1 MADIESNIKIGV
13 DADQALRQLKLLQ
26 RQLSAFYSTM
36 AKSGAAGAAVSQNMA
51 QNLTN
56 QINASGKFYAE
67 MKKIKTTT
75 DSFNEALEKNKFG
88 MKEYFRYAGASTKTF
103 GKLFKTEFDTI
114 NKVAR
119 ENVKT
124 LQTQYIKM
132 GRDASG
138 ALKAMSIRPLTL
150 DMNDYATKTAMAA
163 QRQALLNQ
171 LLRQGSTNLLNFGKN
186 TQWAGR
192 QLMVGFTV
200 PLMYFGSVAAKTFMD
215 LEEQAIRFKRVYG
228 DMFTTTKETT
238 EALQNVRMLANEFTK
253 YGVAVADT
261 MKMAADVAATGKVGA
276 DLITQVAQANKL
288 AVLGGIDQ
296 QKSLDTLISLTS
308 TFSVASEDLANQID
322 FLNAVENQTILNID
336 DLTTAIPKAAPVI
349 QQLGGDVKD
358 LAFFMTAMREGG
370 IQAGEGAN
378 ALKSGLASIINPTKK
393 ASDFLMGFGINV
405 KAIVEAD
412 RGNVKNLVVNLAT
425 ALDQLDPLNRAR
437 AIEQLFGK
445 FQFARISTLFQNVI
459 KQGSQ
464 AQTVAELTTA
474 TVEEL
479 AILSERELNK
489 ISESPMYK
497 FKKQVQDLKTSIA
510 PIGAEFL
517 KALTPIIEFFNKI
530 LKRFEDMSDGTKK
543 FVVYLTTILAGI
555 GPLALMSFGLLANGV
570 ANIIKLFVSIK
581 SVFNRAG
588 NSTTYLGE
596 QVNYLTQAQINAAAV
611 ASSLDQAHMT
621 LTQRFTAE
629 AQAVKLLR
637 NAYMEANAASLNFS
651 VGKGIA
657 KTPGMPLANGILS
670 VPGPKGAGDVVP
682 AMLSPGEAVIPAKQ
696 NKKFGGLIRGIIADK
711 IPGFSKGSTDVT
723 PVTLNGKTYKNIGT
737 AAISTQKKL
746 EEYLHRYSVGKNATE
761 ETNVKLVKMLDSL
774 NERALMAGKTEILSL
789 DKIQKALAEFEL
801 RQINPKG
808 KGSQATG
815 DVTAHGMAPRKA
827 TEKQVRILNEEG
839 ERLISQNPEYHK
851 KTKYSKA
858 NMMAQAESANLY
870 NRYGFQTKHSYNTGS
885 GDTQL
890 FKSEFLDPAKQ
901 LKTMSPFYEE
911 WAAQQGKTLNEVMK
925 DPKLFKK
932 MTLDTGS
939 FSKAI
944 GEEVGKIGTETFSD
958 EQFYK
963 AVADAE
969 AKHFAKGSN
978 GKSKNS
984 RMKKVVNTLK
994 EDYSTVGTMGGDAN
1008 RSTGQRWAVA
1018 QKDKGL
1024 RELLGLSPK
1033 GKAYK
1038 RGSEYESV
1046 AKKVTQR
1053 SIDLGLIE
1061 IGDSFD
1067 KTLDSR
1073 SPSKKLQK
1081 IGKDA
1086 ATGLLLG
1093 VKDSLKDARGSGRKL
1108 AMSVIQ
1114 GSMQIPQSQL
1124 ATMNRGV
1131 VGPTSPYN
1139 PGGNNNNN
1147 INDKTSK
1154 RGRVSGGGLAMGA
1167 NALLMGGSMMPGQ
1180 IGDMSQKLMM
1190 PVMALSMILPLL
1202 QSKFGILTVGV
1213 AALTYA
1219 IVSTRMAFDKAQDS
1233 AMKLAENLGSGA
1245 KAMEEL
1251 AKFSGKVSATEI
1263 MDRRRKNSLSPFQI
1277 QTGKTTFGQSFV
1289 ESDLGKQTL
1298 SAVTDSMK
1306 VGGRTGAQSQLLSQL
1321 TTGVAAGSLTADQ
1334 ARSIA
1339 ANIGEQLGDYSFGMQ
1354 VNAKMTELLGPNGEN
1369 LEKDPIAIRVKL
1381 MQDARQK
1388 ANSATDM
1395 MGKASRLTAGDAGK
1409 VGYQG
1414 LAGLIGGGAL
1424 AVGGGMASAVAGG
1437 AAAGSFVPGL
1447 GTAIGAG
1454 VGAVVGGTLA
1464 LRDRQK
1470 RTGAT
1475 SGAAVAMQKMALEQ
1489 QTQMMD
1495 SLELEYEKR
1504 IDIAKA
1510 ANDLDKVTR
1519 LTAERE
1525 AGRIALLEENKGLLS
1540 DIGASYTNA
1549 SGAGIIPGGNLQK
1562 AMMTGVDKA
1571 ITAKYKDTA
1580 MADVVPLAQTAIGD
1594 SGITKEQQ
1602 YKIKMEMASG
1612 NLDPMQIVSMFEMFK
1627 EDQGSVN
1634 ALLDIT
1640 ANFGGKFANQAI
1652 STMSMFTNKDGSVN
1666 KTAQANFVANIKT
1679 KSPKEA
1685 EKMLTFFGDITKT
1698 GEVLDVGVAVEY
1710 LQKNPNIANN
1720 LQETIANIKAQ
1731 KGKISL
1737 EVAATILGAKEME
1750 ALRSDQEYFDS
1761 LPAEQQKVYLQTLT
1775 TMVEVTGNN
1784 SPEFLA
1790 WQKANPGKNPNGYFT
1805 GGSTQVTKAA
1815 EEAASLEAA
1824 NSEAEGSTGPTSS
1837 PLDELVKKIR
1847 DTRKAT
1853 QELTTG
1859 WDSSASALKR
1869 MAKEGIDGFNGLSQ
1883 TLRSQGANQ
1892 NTIDFITALSPED
1905 YNKYKSLFKDMK
1917 TLQSA
1922 INFAE
1927 LGSYQDSQEKI
1938 IADTDNQTIA
1948 FNKLVAAGMDSASAY
1963 EAVQNTGFAAA
1974 VATEKLGKNMK
1985 KIVDTTSEANS
1996 AKIKN
2001 FLKVGQYSQA
2011 FDPGYNLAQR
2021 YFDVQE
2027 KLMKL
2032 RRQAEIDQQQ
2042 AVIDTADIQI
2052 KNAQNIQDA
2061 NNYQISRYEDGLK
2074 TIDDQANEITKKYD
2088 KQFESLDKI
2097 SKINETIARQEKG
2110 RLSVSEA
2117 LSQGDVYA
2125 AARAAQELRAQNA
2138 ADAIAQQRTG
2148 MEAAR
2153 DAQIGALTGNGLT
2166 RDQLEEKIKLLK
2178 DQNYRIDQDTIAP
2191 LQEQSRLAQVKL
2203 DLINQEVEAQAKN
2216 LTIAGMTK
2224 KEWEQQATK
2233 IEAAQLA
2240 TELYNNTAL
2249 KASLDAISAMNAG
2262 WDSILYKLGL
2272 YTGKEFPSLPD
2283 GTTTGSGA
2291 ELPPGKDDKKLK
2303 GKKSPA
2309 VVSVAKTYAGS
2320 GFYGSALKGAG
2331 TSYSSGVMGSKGP
2344 TLKPMSYT
2352 TIANPYTKSTT
2363 TVRKK
2368 YMGGMISK
2376 FASGGFAVGTD
2387 TVPAMLT
2394 PGEFIVSKYGVD
2406 KFGVDN
2412 LRAINKGDNPS
2423 SSSVYNYN
2431 LSVNVKS
2438 DANPNEIARTVMMQI
2453 KQIDSQRI
2461 KGNRI

>member
-200 PLMYFGSVAAKTFMD
+200 PLMYFGTVAAKTFMD

-261 MKMAADVAATGKVGA
+261 MKMAADVAATGKVGN
-276 DLITQVAQANKL
+276 DLLVQVAQANKL

-308 TFSVASEDLANQID
+308 TFGITAEKTAQQID
-322 FLNAVENQTILNID
+322 FLNAVENQTILSID

-349 QQLGGDVKD
+349 QQLGGDVQD

-378 ALKSGLASIINPTKK
+378 ALKSGLASIINPSKR
-393 ASDFLMGFGINV
+393 ASEFLASFGINIKGIVDANQGDV
-405 KAIVEAD
+405 K
-412 RGNVKNLVVNLAT
+412 KLVIDVAS
-425 ALDQLDPLNRAR
+425 ALDKLDPLNRAR

-445 FQFARISTLFQNVI
+445 FQFSRISTLFQNVI
-459 KQGSQ
+459 KEGTQ

-497 FKKQVQDLKTSIA
+497 FKKQVQDLKTVIA

-530 LKRFEDMSDGTKK
+530 LKRFQDMSEGTKQ

-651 VGKGIA
+651 IGKGIA

-696 NKKFGGLIRGIIADK
+696 SKKFGGLIKGIIADK
-711 IPGFSKGSTDVT
+711 IPGFKLGSVSVGSTAQSYDFARGQSTANKIQLLINESLGQIDDVIVASLDNLSSQT
-723 PVTLNGKTYKNIGT
+723 KISLEKFKQEVRTQAQSMGKVAGPQFEASDWASRSRSYNAGGAGERRFLATQLQQERGSNAVVELTQANAAAEAVKVKMEELGATTKQIN
-737 AAISTQKKL
+737 AAIQ
-746 EEYLHRYSVGKNATE
+746 
-761 ETNVKLVKMLDSL
+761 LDRAHVVEL
-774 NERALMAGKTEILSL
+774 NNE
-789 DKIQKALAEFEL
+789 QKALKDAWSSDLWTTQTGAENQL
-801 RQINPKG
+801 SNILKSSNKNRQVYLSYLQNSGADYSLVNSI
-808 KGSQATG
+808 
-815 DVTAHGMAPRKA
+815 
-827 TEKQVRILNEEG
+827 TEKINKGIALNHEELQIQGQILGQIDRDLNNGTISAKSVSKKFSIWGSSVAAAAKARATVAPQDINILKQTERTQQEITRGLQRI
-839 ERLISQNPEYHK
+839 
-851 KTKYSKA
+851 A
-858 NMMAQAESANLY
+858 NQMPLAAAQALQN
-870 NRYGFQTKHSYNTGS
+870 GS
-885 GDTQL
+885 P
-890 FKSEFLDPAKQ
+890 SEKMRQA
-901 LKTMSPFYEE
+901 
-911 WAAQQGKTLNEVMK
+911 GK
-925 DPKLFKK
+925 D
-932 MTLDTGS
+932 
-939 FSKAI
+939 
-944 GEEVGKIGTETFSD
+944 
-958 EQFYK
+958 
-963 AVADAE
+963 
-969 AKHFAKGSN
+969 
-978 GKSKNS
+978 
-984 RMKKVVNTLK
+984 
-994 EDYSTVGTMGGDAN
+994 GGD
-1008 RSTGQRWAVA
+1008 
-1018 QKDKGL
+1018 
-1024 RELLGLSPK
+1024 
-1033 GKAYK
+1033 
-1038 RGSEYESV
+1038 
-1046 AKKVTQR
+1046 
-1053 SIDLGLIE
+1053 GLI
-1061 IGDSFD
+1061 IGA
-1067 KTLDSR
+1067 R
-1073 SPSKKLQK
+1073 Q
-1081 IGKDA
+1081 
-1086 ATGLLLG
+1086 
-1093 VKDSLKDARGSGRKL
+1093 SLKDANVAGRQL

-1124 ATMNRGV
+1124 AAMNRGV

-1139 PGGNNNNN
+1139 PGDNDNNKPTT
-1147 INDKTSK
+1147 KTK
-1154 RGRVSGGGLAMGA
+1154 GRVGVGGLALGA
-1167 NALLMGGSMMPGQ
+1167 NALLMGASMMPGQ
-1180 IGDMSQKLMM
+1180 VGDMSQKLMM

-1202 QSKFGILTVGV
+1202 QSKFGILTVGI

-1263 MDRRRKNSLSPFQI
+1263 MDKRRKNSLSPFQV

-1289 ESDLGKQTL
+1289 DSDLGKQTI

-1306 VGGRTGAQSQLLSQL
+1306 VGGRAGAQSQLLSQL
-1321 TTGVAAGSLTADQ
+1321 TTGVVTGSLTADQ

-1339 ANIGEQLGDYSFGMQ
+1339 ANIGEQLGDYSFGIQ
-1354 VNAKMTELLGPNGEN
+1354 VNAKMLELLGPNGEN

-1388 ANSATDM
+1388 ANSATGM
-1395 MGKASRLTAGDAGK
+1395 IGNAARYTGKDTAKFGGF
-1409 VGYQG
+1409 G
-1414 LAGLIGGGAL
+1414 LGGLIGGGAL

-1437 AAAGSFVPGL
+1437 AAAGSFVPGI

-1454 VGAVVGGTLA
+1454 AGALIGGTLA

-1470 RTGAT
+1470 RIGAA
-1475 SGAAVAMQKMALEQ
+1475 SGGAVAMQKMALEQ
-1489 QTQMMD
+1489 QTAMMD

-1510 ANDLDKVTR
+1510 ANDLEKVAR

-1525 AGRIALLEENKGLLS
+1525 AGRIALLEENKGLLT
-1540 DIGASYTNA
+1540 DIGASY
-1549 SGAGIIPGGNLQK
+1549 SGASSMLGGNVQK

-1571 ITAKYKDTA
+1571 ITNQYKDTA
-1580 MADVVPLAQTAIGD
+1580 MADIVPLAQTAIGG
-1594 SGITKEQQ
+1594 SGATKEQQ

-1612 NLDPMQIVSMFEMFK
+1612 NIDPMQIVSMFEMFK
-1627 EDQGSVN
+1627 EDQGSVD

-1652 STMSMFTNKDGSVN
+1652 STVSMFTNKDGSVN
-1666 KTAQANFVANIKT
+1666 KTAQAKFIADIKT
-1679 KSPKEA
+1679 KTPKEA

-1750 ALRSDQEYFDS
+1750 ALRSDQEYFNS

-1775 TMVEVTGNN
+1775 TMAEVTGNN
-1784 SPEFLA
+1784 SKEFLA
-1790 WQKANPGKNPNGYFT
+1790 WQAANPGQSPNKYFT
-1805 GGSTQVTKAA
+1805 GAAQQLTKA
-1815 EEAASLEAA
+1815 EALATPATGEDG
-1824 NSEAEGSTGPTSS
+1824 SETGTGPTSS

-1853 QELTTG
+1853 EELTTG

-1869 MAKEGIDGFNGLSQ
+1869 MAKEGIDGFKGLSQ

-1948 FNKLVAAGMDSASAY
+1948 FNKLVAAGMDSATAY

-1985 KIVDTTSEANS
+1985 KIVDTTTAANRK
-1996 AKIKN
+1996 KIEG
-2001 FLKVGQYSQA
+2001 FLKMGQYSQA

-2052 KNAQNIQDA
+2052 KSAQNIQDV

-2110 RLSVSEA
+2110 RLSLAEA
-2117 LSQGDVYA
+2117 LSQGDIYA

-2148 MEAAR
+2148 MESAR

-2166 RDQLEEKIKLLK
+2166 RDQLEEKIKALK
-2178 DQNYRIDQDTIAP
+2178 EQNYRIDKDTIEP

-2216 LTIAGMTK
+2216 LTLAGMTK
-2224 KEWEQQATK
+2224 KEWETQATK
-2233 IEAAQLA
+2233 IEAAQVA
-2240 TELYNNTAL
+2240 TELYNGVL
-2249 KASLDAISAMNAG
+2249 QGSLDAINKMNAG
-2262 WDSILYKLGL
+2262 WQGILDKLGQYVGTNL
-2272 YTGKEFPSLPD
+2272 PSLPD
-2283 GTTTGSGA
+2283 GTTTTTNTTDPRTS
-2291 ELPPGKDDKKLK
+2291 EKPPK
-2303 GKKSPA
+2303 GIKSPG
-2309 VVSVAKTYAGS
+2309 VVNKPSTKTTVLNSKFPTVTSANIMGSGS
-2320 GFYGSALKGAG
+2320 GFGIGS
-2331 TSYSSGVMGSKGP
+2331 SSSNK
-2344 TLKPMSYT
+2344 
-2352 TIANPYTKSTT
+2352 I
-2363 TVRKK
+2363 
-2368 YMGGMISK
+2368 MGGGKTLAPQTWQQAVAKAVPKKWNMGGRVQR
-2376 FASGGFAVGTD
+2376 FASGGFAIGTD

>member
-412 RGNVKNLVVNLAT
+412 RGNVKKLVVDLAT

-629 AQAVKLLR
+629 AQAVKLLK

-657 KTPGMPLANGILS
+657 KTPGMPLANGIVS

-696 NKKFGGLIRGIIADK
+696 NKKFGGLIRGIIADN
-711 IPGFSKGSTDVT
+711 IPGFVTGTENVEKVNFQGKEYELVTSSKSAKQAVD
-723 PVTLNGKTYKNIGT
+723 K
-737 AAISTQKKL
+737 
-746 EEYLHRYSVGKNATE
+746 YLTRYSKTE
-761 ETNVKLVKMLDSL
+761 EGTQTLVKMLDDL
-774 NERALMAGKTEILSL
+774 EEKALENEKMKKVTTKG
-789 DKIQKALAEFEL
+789 IQKALNEVGL
-801 RQINPKG
+801 RKMYG
-808 KGSQATG
+808 KGESPQAQG
-815 DVTAHGMAPRKA
+815 RVFAHGVGEKEISPENMMRLKTFGGLIPDTDAPSSTFKGIRQA
-827 TEKQVRILNEEG
+827 QRGTELTNFG
-839 ERLISQNPEYHK
+839 FDLPHAANSGSMTP
-851 KTKYSKA
+851 A
-858 NMMAQAESANLY
+858 NMA
-870 NRYGFQTKHSYNTGS
+870 R
-885 GDTQL
+885 
-890 FKSEFLDPAKQ
+890 EFLDTKLQKQ
-901 LKTMSPFYEE
+901 TMSPFYEE
-911 WAAQQGKTLNEVMK
+911 WAKDAGKTMNEVLS
-925 DPKLFKK
+925 DPKLLKEMDLD
-932 MTLDTGS
+932 MTKFSNNIGTEVAKLTTKNVNDKQFYAAVAKAEESNSPRMKRISERMKNTTTLQLFGGEANRGDQGQRRVIPANQS
-939 FSKAI
+939 KIREIFGTPPGMTSYKGNKDKRGKNATLFSKALDDI
-944 GEEVGKIGTETFSD
+944 ALG
-958 EQFYK
+958 
-963 AVADAE
+963 ADQ
-969 AKHFAKGSN
+969 
-978 GKSKNS
+978 
-984 RMKKVVNTLK
+984 TLENK
-994 EDYSTVGTMGGDAN
+994 
-1008 RSTGQRWAVA
+1008 
-1018 QKDKGL
+1018 
-1024 RELLGLSPK
+1024 
-1033 GKAYK
+1033 
-1038 RGSEYESV
+1038 
-1046 AKKVTQR
+1046 
-1053 SIDLGLIE
+1053 
-1061 IGDSFD
+1061 
-1067 KTLDSR
+1067 
-1073 SPSKKLQK
+1073 SPSKKLMK
-1081 IGKDA
+1081 VGKDGGDGFVRGA
-1086 ATGLLLG
+1086 RQ
-1093 VKDSLKDARGSGRKL
+1093 SLKEANVAGRQI

-1114 GSMQIPQSQL
+1114 GSMQIPQSKL
-1124 ATMNRGV
+1124 ATMNRGI

-1139 PGGNNNNN
+1139 PGGNDDNNN
-1147 INDKTSK
+1147 KTSK
-1154 RGRVSGGGLAMGA
+1154 RGRVGVGGLAMGA

-1263 MDRRRKNSLSPFQI
+1263 MDRRRKDSLSPFQI

-1409 VGYQG
+1409 AGGYG

-1805 GGSTQVTKAA
+1805 GGSQQVTKAA

-1853 QELTTG
+1853 EELTTG
-1859 WDSSASALKR
+1859 WDASASALKR
-1869 MAKEGIDGFNGLSQ
+1869 MAKEGINGFNGLSQ

-1985 KIVDTTSEANS
+1985 KIVDTTSEANRK
-1996 AKIKN
+1996 KIEG

-2061 NNYQISRYEDGLK
+2061 NNYQIARYEDGLK

-2110 RLSVSEA
+2110 RLSLAEA
-2117 LSQGDVYA
+2117 LSQGDIYA
-2125 AARAAQELRAQNA
+2125 AARAAQDLRAQNA

-2166 RDQLEEKIKLLK
+2166 RDQLEEKIKVLK
-2178 DQNYRIDQDTIAP
+2178 EKNYRIDQDIIAP

-2203 DLINQEVEAQAKN
+2203 DLINQEIEAQAKN
-2216 LTIAGMTK
+2216 LTLAGMTK
-2224 KEWEQQATK
+2224 KEWEEQAIK
-2233 IEAAQLA
+2233 IEAAQVA
-2240 TELYNNTAL
+2240 TDLYSNAL
-2249 KASLDAISAMNAG
+2249 KNSLTAINAMNAG
-2262 WDSILYKLGL
+2262 WDKIIASLREYMG
-2272 YTGKEFPSLPD
+2272 TNFPSLPD
-2283 GTTTGSGA
+2283 GTTTDPGTDPGT
-2291 ELPPGKDDKKLK
+2291 ELPPGKDTKLK

-2309 VVSVAKTYAGS
+2309 VVSVAKKYAGS
-2320 GFYGSALKGAG
+2320 GFYGSALSGAG
-2331 TSYSSGVMGSKGP
+2331 TNYSSGVMGSKGP
-2344 TLKPMSYT
+2344 TLKPMSYK

>member
-412 RGNVKNLVVNLAT
+412 RGNVKKLVVDMAT

-570 ANIIKLFVSIK
+570 ANIIKMFVSVK

-588 NSTTYLGE
+588 TSTTYLGE

-629 AQAVKLLR
+629 AESVMLLR

-651 VGKGIA
+651 IGKGIA

-711 IPGFSKGSTDVT
+711 IPGFQTGIASVT
-723 PVTLNGKTYKNIGT
+723 RNAYSGVFAHAAMPFGKETVQYQ
-737 AAISTQKKL
+737 AAISQLGQYSSLMGTEIEKFITVVSNLVAELPQSINKGLDMGGIGLSKFGSAYNAQNGKFKASAMLGGADIEDVGIQKSL
-746 EEYLHRYSVGKNATE
+746 NDFEIAVGKRV
-761 ETNVKLVKMLDSL
+761 ETLTQGTKDLKV
-774 NERALMAGKTEILSL
+774 T
-789 DKIQKALAEFEL
+789 DKIFADATRNVIDDFMLMEGSSQKVAKALDNASK
-801 RQINPKG
+801 QVG
-808 KGSQATG
+808 
-815 DVTAHGMAPRKA
+815 
-827 TEKQVRILNEEG
+827 QVRIALPQEYVRQGLKSGTLSRDPRTTNITANG
-839 ERLISQNPEYHK
+839 VSVARASMSNPNMFYPGNPTIPRVKNGFEFSPQGSYK
-851 KTKYSKA
+851 K
-858 NMMAQAESANLY
+858 
-870 NRYGFQTKHSYNTGS
+870 
-885 GDTQL
+885 
-890 FKSEFLDPAKQ
+890 
-901 LKTMSPFYEE
+901 
-911 WAAQQGKTLNEVMK
+911 
-925 DPKLFKK
+925 FKK
-932 MTLDTGS
+932 KFATS
-939 FSKAI
+939 I
-944 GEEVGKIGTETFSD
+944 EELPLAAAEVLET
-958 EQFYK
+958 
-963 AVADAE
+963 
-969 AKHFAKGSN
+969 
-978 GKSKNS
+978 
-984 RMKKVVNTLK
+984 
-994 EDYSTVGTMGGDAN
+994 
-1008 RSTGQRWAVA
+1008 
-1018 QKDKGL
+1018 
-1024 RELLGLSPK
+1024 
-1033 GKAYK
+1033 
-1038 RGSEYESV
+1038 
-1046 AKKVTQR
+1046 
-1053 SIDLGLIE
+1053 
-1061 IGDSFD
+1061 
-1067 KTLDSR
+1067 R
-1073 SPSKKLQK
+1073 SPSKKMKRIGQDAGKGFILGAEEYVDDAKTVGRSVSMSALQ
-1081 IGKDA
+1081 GM
-1086 ATGLLLG
+1086 
-1093 VKDSLKDARGSGRKL
+1093 AR
-1108 AMSVIQ
+1108 V
-1114 GSMQIPQSQL
+1114 PQSQL
-1124 ATMNRGV
+1124 AAMNRGV

-1147 INDKTSK
+1147 KKTSS
-1154 RGRVSGGGLAMGA
+1154 RGRVGVGGLAMGA

-1263 MDRRRKNSLSPFQI
+1263 MDRRRKDSLSPFQV

-1289 ESDLGKQTL
+1289 ESDLGKQTI

-1306 VGGRTGAQSQLLSQL
+1306 VGGRAGAQSQLLTQL

-1339 ANIGEQLGDYSFGMQ
+1339 ANIGEQLGDYSFGIQ
-1354 VNAKMTELLGPNGEN
+1354 VNAKMLELLGPNGEN

-1381 MQDARQK
+1381 MQDARQR
-1388 ANSATDM
+1388 ANSATQM
-1395 MGKASRLTAGDAGK
+1395 MGKASRLTTGDATK

-1414 LAGLIGGGAL
+1414 LGGLIAGGAL

-1437 AAAGSFVPGL
+1437 AAAGSFVPGI

-1454 VGAVVGGTLA
+1454 AGALIGGTLA

-1580 MADVVPLAQTAIGD
+1580 MGDIVPLAQTAIGD
-1594 SGITKEQQ
+1594 SGVTKEQQ

-1612 NLDPMQIVSMFEMFK
+1612 NIDPMQIVSMFEMFK

-1634 ALLDIT
+1634 AMLDIT

-1666 KTAQANFVANIKT
+1666 KTAQAKFVADIKT
-1679 KSPKEA
+1679 KTPKEA

-1710 LQKNPNIANN
+1710 LQKNPNVANN

-1750 ALRSDQEYFDS
+1750 ALRSDQEYFNS

-1775 TMVEVTGNN
+1775 TMAEVTGNN
-1784 SPEFLA
+1784 SKEFLA
-1790 WQKANPGKNPNGYFT
+1790 WQAAHPGQNPNGYFT
-1805 GGSTQVTKAA
+1805 GAAQQLTKAEA
-1815 EEAASLEAA
+1815 LKEEVP
-1824 NSEAEGSTGPTSS
+1824 NGDGSEGNTGPTSS

-1853 QELTTG
+1853 EELTTG
-1859 WDSSASALKR
+1859 WDASASALKR
-1869 MAKEGIDGFNGLSQ
+1869 MVKQGIDGFKGLSQ

-1927 LGSYQDSQEKI
+1927 LGAYQDSQEKI

-1948 FNKLVAAGMDSASAY
+1948 FNKLVAAGMDSATAY

-1985 KIVDTTSEANS
+1985 KIVDTTTAANLK
-1996 AKIKN
+1996 KIKG
-2001 FLKVGQYSQA
+2001 FLNTGQYSQA

-2061 NNYQISRYEDGLK
+2061 NNYQISKYEDGLN
-2074 TIDDQANEITKKYD
+2074 TINDQADEITKKYD

-2097 SKINETIARQEKG
+2097 SRINETIARQEKG
-2110 RLSVSEA
+2110 RLSLAEA

-2125 AARAAQELRAQNA
+2125 SARAAQELRAQNA

-2153 DAQIGALTGNGLT
+2153 DAQIGSLTGNGLT
-2166 RDQLEEKIKLLK
+2166 RDQLEEKIKVLK
-2178 DQNYRIDQDTIAP
+2178 QQNYRIEQDTISP

-2203 DLINQEVEAQAKN
+2203 DLINQEVDAQAKN
-2216 LTIAGMTK
+2216 LTLAGMTK
-2224 KEWEQQATK
+2224 TEWETQATK
-2233 IEAAQLA
+2233 IAAAQLA
-2240 TELYNNTAL
+2240 TDLYSTAL
-2249 KASLDAISAMNAG
+2249 KGSLDAINAMNAG
-2262 WDSILYKLGL
+2262 WQGILNKLGE
-2272 YTGKEFPSLPD
+2272 YVGTNIPSLPD
-2283 GTTTGSGA
+2283 GTTATTTTD
-2291 ELPPGKDDKKLK
+2291 PGTDPKLK
-2303 GKKSPA
+2303 GTKSPA
-2309 VVSVAKTYAGS
+2309 VVSKPTNVINSKFPTVTSSNIMGSGKSISYGTSGNNIMGGGKTLAPQTWQQAVAK
-2320 GFYGSALKGAG
+2320 
-2331 TSYSSGVMGSKGP
+2331 
-2344 TLKPMSYT
+2344 
-2352 TIANPYTKSTT
+2352 ANNINVLPSTK
-2363 TVRKK
+2363 KK

-2412 LRAINKGDNPS
+2412 LKAINKGDNPS

>member
-51 QNLTN
+51 QNLSN

-308 TFSVASEDLANQID
+308 TFSVASKDLANQID

-358 LAFFMTAMREGG
+358 LAFFMTAMKEGG

-596 QVNYLTQAQINAAAV
+596 QTNYLTQAQINAAAV

-651 VGKGIA
+651 IGKGIA

-711 IPGFSKGSTDVT
+711 IPGFA
-723 PVTLNGKTYKNIGT
+723 NGNENIGSGTSGRIGKSNSTVMRPYSANVSNTSGLVSFGDIDPRNMADLTSIYAKQIIQQSGVSAKSIMLEIKAWENANRT
-737 AAISTQKKL
+737 AINTATQA
-746 EEYLHRYSVGKNATE
+746 VNAGVPATE
-761 ETNVKLVKMLDSL
+761 AFSDLVNKFNIDMR
-774 NERALMAGKTEILSL
+774 NA
-789 DKIQKALAEFEL
+789 
-801 RQINPKG
+801 N
-808 KGSQATG
+808 GSVHSFST
-815 DVTAHGMAPRKA
+815 TA
-827 TEKQVRILNEEG
+827 Q
-839 ERLISQNPEYHK
+839 
-851 KTKYSKA
+851 
-858 NMMAQAESANLY
+858 
-870 NRYGFQTKHSYNTGS
+870 
-885 GDTQL
+885 
-890 FKSEFLDPAKQ
+890 
-901 LKTMSPFYEE
+901 TMSPLLQQDLIEAQTE
-911 WAAQQGKTLNEVMK
+911 ARRLSLNLKRAADVQTLATNL
-925 DPKLFKK
+925 PNNL
-932 MTLDTGS
+932 
-939 FSKAI
+939 
-944 GEEVGKIGTETFSD
+944 
-958 EQFYK
+958 
-963 AVADAE
+963 
-969 AKHFAKGSN
+969 
-978 GKSKNS
+978 
-984 RMKKVVNTLK
+984 
-994 EDYSTVGTMGGDAN
+994 
-1008 RSTGQRWAVA
+1008 VA
-1018 QKDKGL
+1018 QSMNTPGAFS
-1024 RELLGLSPK
+1024 GLSRVRGAASSIYGGAEGISTHGIPRFMITP
-1033 GKAYK
+1033 GSEPSSRAYK
-1038 RGSEYESV
+1038 QATSQEHFSINAVQQENLLRRQSERATNRLVGAIVSGAEESLQV
-1046 AKKVTQR
+1046 Q
-1053 SIDLGLIE
+1053 
-1061 IGDSFD
+1061 
-1067 KTLDSR
+1067 
-1073 SPSKKLQK
+1073 SPSKKLRD
-1081 IGKDA
+1081 IGRQGGQGFILGAQEYVDDA
-1086 ATGLLLG
+1086 KS
-1093 VKDSLKDARGSGRKL
+1093 VGRSVS
-1108 AMSVIQ
+1108 MSALQ
-1114 GSMQIPQSQL
+1114 GMMQVPQSQL
-1124 ATMNRGV
+1124 AAMNRGV

-1139 PGGNNNNN
+1139 PGGNDNNKPTT
-1147 INDKTSK
+1147 KTK
-1154 RGRVSGGGLAMGA
+1154 RRVGVGGLAMGA

-1180 IGDMSQKLMM
+1180 VGDMSQKLMM

-1202 QSKFGILTVGV
+1202 QSKFGILTVGIT
-1213 AALTYA
+1213 ALTYA

-1263 MDRRRKNSLSPFQI
+1263 MDRRRKDSLSPFQI

-1306 VGGRTGAQSQLLSQL
+1306 VGGRAGAQSQLLGQL

-1395 MGKASRLTAGDAGK
+1395 MGRSSRLTTGDAGK

-1424 AVGGGMASAVAGG
+1424 AIGGGMAATAATG

-1510 ANDLDKVTR
+1510 ANDLDKVTK

-1580 MADVVPLAQTAIGD
+1580 MSDIVPLAQTAIGD

-1612 NLDPMQIVSMFEMFK
+1612 NIDPMQIVSMFEMFK

-1634 ALLDIT
+1634 AMLDIT

-1652 STMSMFTNKDGSVN
+1652 STMSMFTNKNGDVN
-1666 KTAQANFVANIKT
+1666 KNAQANFVANIKT
-1679 KSPKEA
+1679 KTPKEA
-1685 EKMLTFFGDITKT
+1685 EKMLSFFGDITKT

-1750 ALRSDQEYFDS
+1750 ALRSDQEYFNS
-1761 LPAEQQKVYLQTLT
+1761 LPEEQQKIYLQTLT

-1790 WQKANPGKNPNGYFT
+1790 WQKANPGKSPNGYFT
-1805 GGSTQVTKAA
+1805 GGAQQVTKTAT
-1815 EEAASLEAA
+1815 EAASLDAA
-1824 NSEAEGSTGPTSS
+1824 NSPAEGGTGPTSS

-1853 QELTTG
+1853 EELTTG
-1859 WDSSASALKR
+1859 WDASAGALKR
-1869 MAKEGIDGFNGLSQ
+1869 MVKQGIDGFNGLSQ

-1905 YNKYKSLFKDMK
+1905 YNRYKSLFKDMK
-1917 TLQSA
+1917 SLQSA

-1927 LGSYQDSQEKI
+1927 LGAYQDSQEKI

-1948 FNKLVAAGMDSASAY
+1948 FNKLVAAGMDSATAY

-1985 KIVDTTSEANS
+1985 KIVDTTTAANMK
-1996 AKIKN
+1996 KIKG
-2001 FLKVGQYSQA
+2001 FLDTGQYSQA

-2027 KLMKL
+2027 RLMKL

-2061 NNYQISRYEDGLK
+2061 NNYQISRYEDGLN
-2074 TIDDQANEITKKYD
+2074 TINDQADEITKKYD

-2110 RLSVSEA
+2110 RLSLAEA

-2178 DQNYRIDQDTIAP
+2178 QQNYRIEQDTIAP

-2203 DLINQEVEAQAKN
+2203 DLINQEIDAQAKN
-2216 LTIAGMTK
+2216 LTLAGMTK
-2224 KEWEQQATK
+2224 TEWETQATK
-2233 IEAAQLA
+2233 IAAAQLA
-2240 TELYNNTAL
+2240 TDLYNGAL
-2249 KASLDAISAMNAG
+2249 QGSLDAINKMNDG
-2262 WDSILYKLGL
+2262 WQKILDKL
-2272 YTGKEFPSLPD
+2272 KEYVGTNFPSLPD
-2283 GTTTGSGA
+2283 GTTTDSGTDSGKG
-2291 ELPPGKDDKKLK
+2291 PGKDPKPK
-2303 GKKSPA
+2303 GKTSSA
-2309 VVSVAKTYAGS
+2309 TVSVAKTYAGS
-2320 GFYGSALKGAG
+2320 GIYGSALKGAG
-2331 TSYSSGVMGSKGP
+2331 TNYSSGVMGSKGP

-2352 TIANPYTKSTT
+2352 TIANPLTKTTT

-2412 LRAINKGDNPS
+2412 LKAINKGDNPS

>member
-1 MADIESNIKIGV
+1 MADVESNIKIGV

-103 GKLFKTEFDTI
+103 GKLFKTEFETI

-200 PLMYFGSVAAKTFMD
+200 PLMYFGSVAAKTFME

-228 DMFTTTKETT
+228 DMFTNTKETT
-238 EALQNVRMLANEFTK
+238 EALQNVKMLANEFTK

-261 MKMAADVAATGKVGA
+261 MKMAADVAATGKVGN
-276 DLITQVAQANKL
+276 DLLVQVAQANKL

-308 TFSVASEDLANQID
+308 TFGITAEKTAQQID
-322 FLNAVENQTILNID
+322 FLNAVENQTILSID

-349 QQLGGDVKD
+349 KQLGGDVQD

-378 ALKSGLASIINPTKK
+378 ALKSGLASIINPSKR
-393 ASDFLMGFGINV
+393 ASEFLASFGINI
-405 KAIVEAD
+405 KGIVDANQGD
-412 RGNVKNLVVNLAT
+412 VKNLVIDVAS
-425 ALDQLDPLNRAR
+425 ALDTLDPLNRAR

-445 FQFARISTLFQNVI
+445 FQFSRISTLFQNVI
-459 KQGSQ
+459 KEGTQ

-497 FKKQVQDLKTSIA
+497 FKKQVQDLKTVIA

-530 LKRFEDMSDGTKK
+530 LKRFQDMSDGTKQ

-651 VGKGIA
+651 VGKGIS
-657 KTPGMPLANGILS
+657 KTPGMPLANGIVS

-711 IPGFSKGSTDVT
+711 IPGFSIGSTGISSAIDFAGKSYPVSGNLDSVQSVINSTQQLENVVSNIGDVIGAALDQVASSGELT
-723 PVTLNGKTYKNIGT
+723 AERLQASLKPVTEAAKATNEYEGRYGGNSGAIRTHMGTGVWFEGEELTKFVDGIEGKTADMMRESGGALLYPNNVGVLPALANKAGGQMTGTEMAQWIREQPGATTSNIAKQKGLNINDPGLLEFETYFADALENAGQRIIKESDLENIMTRGLAREIDNAGMRAIRESSQEVGTFSNTTGPRGSRANRVPIPAGARGRKIRTADGTEYTGAQSYKTFTSKEYNEP
-737 AAISTQKKL
+737 ANRFTQKIL
-746 EEYLHRYSVGKNATE
+746 TE
-761 ETNVKLVKMLDSL
+761 RIRRIFAI
-774 NERALMAGKTEILSL
+774 ERQTIIDEANREGRMRS
-789 DKIQKALAEFEL
+789 
-801 RQINPKG
+801 P
-808 KGSQATG
+808 SQATG
-815 DVTAHGMAPRKA
+815 DVGRNITRGF
-827 TEKQVRILNEEG
+827 ILGAKEPIKE
-839 ERLISQNPEYHK
+839 
-851 KTKYSKA
+851 
-858 NMMAQAESANLY
+858 AQLA
-870 NRYGFQTKHSYNTGS
+870 G
-885 GDTQL
+885 
-890 FKSEFLDPAKQ
+890 KQ
-901 LKTMSPFYEE
+901 LSMS
-911 WAAQQGKTLNEVMK
+911 A
-925 DPKLFKK
+925 
-932 MTLDTGS
+932 
-939 FSKAI
+939 
-944 GEEVGKIGTETFSD
+944 
-958 EQFYK
+958 
-963 AVADAE
+963 
-969 AKHFAKGSN
+969 
-978 GKSKNS
+978 
-984 RMKKVVNTLK
+984 
-994 EDYSTVGTMGGDAN
+994 
-1008 RSTGQRWAVA
+1008 
-1018 QKDKGL
+1018 
-1024 RELLGLSPK
+1024 
-1033 GKAYK
+1033 
-1038 RGSEYESV
+1038 
-1046 AKKVTQR
+1046 
-1053 SIDLGLIE
+1053 
-1061 IGDSFD
+1061 
-1067 KTLDSR
+1067 
-1073 SPSKKLQK
+1073 
-1081 IGKDA
+1081 
-1086 ATGLLLG
+1086 
-1093 VKDSLKDARGSGRKL
+1093 
-1108 AMSVIQ
+1108 IQ
-1114 GSMQIPQSQL
+1114 GMMRVPQSQL
-1124 ATMNRGV
+1124 ALMNRGV

-1139 PGGNNNNN
+1139 PGGNDDN
-1147 INDKTSK
+1147 NDKTSK

-1180 IGDMSQKLMM
+1180 VGDMSQKLMM
-1190 PVMALSMILPLL
+1190 PIMALSMILPLL

-1233 AMKLAENLGSGA
+1233 ALKLAENLGSGA

-1251 AKFSGKVSATEI
+1251 SKFSGKVSATEI
-1263 MDRRRKNSLSPFQI
+1263 MDRRRKSELSPFPI

-1289 ESDLGKQTL
+1289 ESDLGKQTI
-1298 SAVTDSMK
+1298 SAVTESMK
-1306 VGGRTGAQSQLLSQL
+1306 ISGRTGAQSQLLGQL
-1321 TTGVAAGSLTADQ
+1321 TTGVASGALTADQ

-1339 ANIGEQLGDYSFGMQ
+1339 ANIGEQLGDYSFGIQ

-1388 ANSATDM
+1388 ANAAVGMANTS
-1395 MGKASRLTAGDAGK
+1395 SVLTSKDSSSFIRNAGGGLIAG
-1409 VGYQG
+1409 G
-1414 LAGLIGGGAL
+1414 LAGGIGGAI
-1424 AVGGGMASAVAGG
+1424 
-1437 AAAGSFVPGL
+1437 AAGAGL
-1447 GTAIGAG
+1447 GTSLGPIGT
-1454 VGAVVGGTLA
+1454 VVGGLA
-1464 LRDRQK
+1464 GATVGGAIALKNRQQ

-1510 ANDLDKVTR
+1510 ANDLDEVTR

-1525 AGRIALLEENKGLLS
+1525 AGRVALLEENKGLLS

-1549 SGAGIIPGGNLQK
+1549 STGGVIPGGNVQK

-1580 MADVVPLAQTAIGD
+1580 MADIVPLAQTAIGD

-1612 NLDPMQIVSMFEMFK
+1612 NIDPMQIVSMFEMFK

-1634 ALLDIT
+1634 AMLDIT

-1652 STMSMFTNKDGSVN
+1652 STMSMFTDKNGNVN
-1666 KTAQANFVANIKT
+1666 KTAQAKFVADIKT
-1679 KSPKEA
+1679 KTPKEA
-1685 EKMLTFFGDITKT
+1685 EKMLTLFQDVAQSGSEII
-1698 GEVLDVGVAVEY
+1698 DVGVAVEY
-1710 LQKNPNIANN
+1710 LQKNGPVAER
-1720 LQETIANIKAQ
+1720 LQKTIADIKAQ

-1737 EVAATILGAKEME
+1737 DVAATVVGAKEME
-1750 ALRSDQEYFDS
+1750 VLRQNSEYFNS
-1761 LPAEQQKVYLQTLT
+1761 LPPEQQKVYLQTLT
-1775 TMVEVTGNN
+1775 TVVETTGNN
-1784 SPEFLA
+1784 SQEFLNYQA
-1790 WQKANPGKNPNGYFT
+1790 ANPGATLSDYYGAGAYQKT
-1805 GGSTQVTKAA
+1805 QASTEAAATEAADSAA
-1815 EEAASLEAA
+1815 E
-1824 NSEAEGSTGPTSS
+1824 GGTGPTSS

-1859 WDSSASALKR
+1859 WDSSASALKK

-1948 FNKLVAAGMDSASAY
+1948 FNKLVAAGMDSATAY

-1985 KIVDTTSEANS
+1985 KIVDTTSAANKK
-1996 AKIKN
+1996 KIEG
-2001 FLKVGQYSQA
+2001 FLKMGQYSQA

-2061 NNYQISRYEDGLK
+2061 NNYQIARYEDGLK

-2097 SKINETIARQEKG
+2097 SKINETIARQERG
-2110 RLSVSEA
+2110 RLSLAEA
-2117 LSQGDVYA
+2117 LSQGDIYA

-2148 MEAAR
+2148 MESAR

-2166 RDQLEEKIKLLK
+2166 RDQLEEKIKALK
-2178 DQNYRIDQDTIAP
+2178 EQNYRIDQDTIAP

-2216 LTIAGMTK
+2216 LTLAGMTK
-2224 KEWEQQATK
+2224 KEWETQATK
-2233 IEAAQLA
+2233 IEAAQVA
-2240 TELYNNTAL
+2240 TELYNGVL
-2249 KASLDAISAMNAG
+2249 QGSLDAIKKMNEG
-2262 WDSILYKLGL
+2262 WQDILDKLGQYVGQTL
-2272 YTGKEFPSLPD
+2272 PPLPD
-2283 GTTTGSGA
+2283 GTTPPPGG
-2291 ELPPGKDDKKLK
+2291 ELPPGKDTKLK

-2320 GFYGSALKGAG
+2320 GFYGSSLKGAG
-2331 TSYSSGVMGSKGP
+2331 TNYSSGVMGSKGP

>member
-1 MADIESNIKIGV
+1 
-13 DADQALRQLKLLQ
+13 
-26 RQLSAFYSTM
+26 
-36 AKSGAAGAAVSQNMA
+36 MA

-412 RGNVKNLVVNLAT
+412 RGNVKKLVVDMAT

-570 ANIIKLFVSIK
+570 ANIIKMFVSVK

-629 AQAVKLLR
+629 AESVMLLR

-651 VGKGIA
+651 IGKGIA

-711 IPGFSKGSTDVT
+711 IPGFETGIDNLQKINFQGKEYQLGTGSKTAKQAVDKYLGRYS
-723 PVTLNGKTYKNIGT
+723 KTEEG
-737 AAISTQKKL
+737 TQK
-746 EEYLHRYSVGKNATE
+746 
-761 ETNVKLVKMLDSL
+761 LVSMLDSL
-774 NERALMAGKTEILSL
+774 EQKALENNKMQNVTTKS
-789 DKIQKALAEFEL
+789 IQKALDEVGL
-801 RQINPKG
+801 RKMYG
-808 KGSQATG
+808 KGESPQAQG
-815 DVTAHGMAPRKA
+815 RVFAHGIGQKDISPENMMRLKTFGGLIPDTDSPASTYKGIRQA
-827 TEKQVRILNEEG
+827 QRGTELSNFG
-839 ERLISQNPEYHK
+839 FDLPSAANSGSMSP
-851 KTKYSKA
+851 A
-858 NMMAQAESANLY
+858 NMA
-870 NRYGFQTKHSYNTGS
+870 K
-885 GDTQL
+885 
-890 FKSEFLDPAKQ
+890 EFLDTKLQKQ
-901 LKTMSPFYEE
+901 TMSPFYEE
-911 WAAQQGKTLNEVMK
+911 WAKDAGKTMNEVLS
-925 DPKLFKK
+925 DPKLLKEMNLD
-932 MTLDTGS
+932 MTK
-939 FSKAI
+939 FSNN
-944 GEEVGKIGTETFSD
+944 IGTEITKLTTKNVND
-958 EQFYK
+958 EQFYA
-963 AVADAE
+963 AVAKSEELNSPRMKRISERMKNTTTLQLFGGE
-969 AKHFAKGSN
+969 ANRGDQGQRRVIPANQPKIREIFNVPPGMTSYKGS
-978 GKSKNS
+978 
-984 RMKKVVNTLK
+984 
-994 EDYSTVGTMGGDAN
+994 
-1008 RSTGQRWAVA
+1008 
-1018 QKDKGL
+1018 KDKRGKNATL
-1024 RELLGLSPK
+1024 FSKALDDIALG
-1033 GKAYK
+1033 AD
-1038 RGSEYESV
+1038 
-1046 AKKVTQR
+1046 Q
-1053 SIDLGLIE
+1053 
-1061 IGDSFD
+1061 
-1067 KTLDSR
+1067 TLENK
-1073 SPSKKLQK
+1073 SPSKKLIK
-1081 IGKDA
+1081 VGKDGGD
-1086 ATGLLLG
+1086 GLIRG
-1093 VKDSLKDARGSGRKL
+1093 ARQSLKDANLAGRQL
-1108 AMSVIQ
+1108 SMSLIQ

-1124 ATMNRGV
+1124 TTMNRGI

-1139 PGGNNNNN
+1139 PGGNDNNKQTT
-1147 INDKTSK
+1147 KTK
-1154 RGRVSGGGLAMGA
+1154 GRVGVGGLAMGA

-1263 MDRRRKNSLSPFQI
+1263 MDRRRKDSLSPFQV

-1289 ESDLGKQTL
+1289 ESDLGKQTI

-1306 VGGRTGAQSQLLSQL
+1306 VGGRAGAQSQLLTQL

-1339 ANIGEQLGDYSFGMQ
+1339 ANIGEQLGDYSFGIQ
-1354 VNAKMTELLGPNGEN
+1354 VNAKMLELLGPNGEN

-1381 MQDARQK
+1381 MQDARQR
-1388 ANSATDM
+1388 ANSATQM
-1395 MGKASRLTAGDAGK
+1395 MGKASRLTTGDAGK

-1424 AVGGGMASAVAGG
+1424 AIGGGMAATAATG

-1580 MADVVPLAQTAIGD
+1580 MADIVPLAQTAIGD
-1594 SGITKEQQ
+1594 SGVTKEQQ

-1612 NLDPMQIVSMFEMFK
+1612 NIDPMQIVSMFEMFK

-1634 ALLDIT
+1634 AMLDIT

-1666 KTAQANFVANIKT
+1666 KTAQAKFVADIKT
-1679 KSPKEA
+1679 KTPKEA

-1750 ALRSDQEYFDS
+1750 ALRSDQEYFNS

-1790 WQKANPGKNPNGYFT
+1790 WQKANPGKSPNGYFT
-1805 GGSTQVTKAA
+1805 GAAQQLTKAEA
-1815 EEAASLEAA
+1815 LKEEVP
-1824 NSEAEGSTGPTSS
+1824 NSDGSEGSTGPTSS

-1859 WDSSASALKR
+1859 WDASASALKK

-1927 LGSYQDSQEKI
+1927 LGAYQDSQEKI

-1948 FNKLVAAGMDSASAY
+1948 FNKLVAAGMDSATAY

-1985 KIVDTTSEANS
+1985 KIVDTTSKANN
-1996 AKIKN
+1996 AKITN

-2074 TIDDQANEITKKYD
+2074 TINDQADEITKKYD

-2110 RLSVSEA
+2110 RLSLAEA

-2178 DQNYRIDQDTIAP
+2178 DQNYRIDQDTISP

-2203 DLINQEVEAQAKN
+2203 DLINQEIEAQAKN
-2216 LTIAGMTK
+2216 LTLAGMTK
-2224 KEWEQQATK
+2224 KEWETQAIK

-2240 TELYNNTAL
+2240 TDLYSNALQNSL
-2249 KASLDAISAMNAG
+2249 KAIEAMNVG
-2262 WDSILYKLGL
+2262 WQEILDKLAEYK
-2272 YTGKEFPSLPD
+2272 TTNFPSLPD
-2283 GTTTGSGA
+2283 GSDPGADSGTD
-2291 ELPPGKDDKKLK
+2291 PGTDPKPK

-2309 VVSVAKTYAGS
+2309 VVSTVKKPTLNLFGGQTSYAKGVMGAGNS
-2320 GFYGSALKGAG
+2320 G
-2331 TSYSSGVMGSKGP
+2331 TSYISGVMGSKGP
-2344 TLKPMSYT
+2344 TLAPIKVAAKATP
-2352 TIANPYTKSTT
+2352 T
-2363 TVRKK
+2363 TVRNH
-2368 YMGGMISK
+2368 YMGGMIQK

-2412 LRAINKGDNPS
+2412 LKAINKGDNPS

>member
-261 MKMAADVAATGKVGA
+261 MKMAADVAATGKVGT

-412 RGNVKNLVVNLAT
+412 RGNVKKLVVDMAT

-596 QVNYLTQAQINAAAV
+596 QTNYLTQAQINAAAV

-651 VGKGIA
+651 IGKGIA

-696 NKKFGGLIRGIIADK
+696 NKKFGGLIRGIIADR
-711 IPGFSKGSTDVT
+711 IPGFKLGSVSVGATAQSYDFARGQSTATKIQMLINESLGQIDDVIVASLENLSSQT
-723 PVTLNGKTYKNIGT
+723 KISLEKFKQEVRTQAQSMGKVAGPQFEASDWASRSRSYNAGGAGERRFLATQLQQERGSNAVVELTQANAAAEAVKVKMEELGATTKQIN
-737 AAISTQKKL
+737 AAIQ
-746 EEYLHRYSVGKNATE
+746 
-761 ETNVKLVKMLDSL
+761 LDRAHVVEL
-774 NERALMAGKTEILSL
+774 NNE
-789 DKIQKALAEFEL
+789 QKALKDAWSSDLWTTQTGAENQL
-801 RQINPKG
+801 SNILKSSNKTRQVYLSYLQNSGADYSLVNSI
-808 KGSQATG
+808 
-815 DVTAHGMAPRKA
+815 
-827 TEKQVRILNEEG
+827 TEKINKGLALNHEELQIQGQILGQIDRDLNNGTISAKSVSKKFSMWGSSVSAAAKARATVAPQDINILKQTERTQQEITRGLQRI
-839 ERLISQNPEYHK
+839 
-851 KTKYSKA
+851 A
-858 NMMAQAESANLY
+858 NQMPLAAAQALQN
-870 NRYGFQTKHSYNTGS
+870 GS
-885 GDTQL
+885 P
-890 FKSEFLDPAKQ
+890 SEKMRQA
-901 LKTMSPFYEE
+901 
-911 WAAQQGKTLNEVMK
+911 GK
-925 DPKLFKK
+925 D
-932 MTLDTGS
+932 
-939 FSKAI
+939 
-944 GEEVGKIGTETFSD
+944 
-958 EQFYK
+958 
-963 AVADAE
+963 
-969 AKHFAKGSN
+969 
-978 GKSKNS
+978 
-984 RMKKVVNTLK
+984 
-994 EDYSTVGTMGGDAN
+994 GGD
-1008 RSTGQRWAVA
+1008 
-1018 QKDKGL
+1018 
-1024 RELLGLSPK
+1024 
-1033 GKAYK
+1033 
-1038 RGSEYESV
+1038 
-1046 AKKVTQR
+1046 
-1053 SIDLGLIE
+1053 GLI
-1061 IGDSFD
+1061 IGA
-1067 KTLDSR
+1067 R
-1073 SPSKKLQK
+1073 Q
-1081 IGKDA
+1081 
-1086 ATGLLLG
+1086 
-1093 VKDSLKDARGSGRKL
+1093 SLKDANVAGRQL

-1114 GSMQIPQSQL
+1114 GSMQISQSQL
-1124 ATMNRGV
+1124 AAMNRGV

-1139 PGGNNNNN
+1139 PGGNDNNKPTT
-1147 INDKTSK
+1147 KTK
-1154 RGRVSGGGLAMGA
+1154 GRVGVGGLAMGA

-1180 IGDMSQKLMM
+1180 VGDMSQKLMM

-1219 IVSTRMAFDKAQDS
+1219 IVATRMAFDKAQDS
-1233 AMKLAENLGSGA
+1233 ALKLAENLGSGA

-1263 MDRRRKNSLSPFQI
+1263 MDRRRKNELSPFPI

-1289 ESDLGKQTL
+1289 ESDLGKQTI

-1306 VGGRTGAQSQLLSQL
+1306 VGGRAGAQSQLLGQL
-1321 TTGVAAGSLTADQ
+1321 TTGVASGALTADQ

-1339 ANIGEQLGDYSFGMQ
+1339 ANIGEQLGDYSFGIQ

-1369 LEKDPIAIRVKL
+1369 LEKDPIGIRVKL

-1395 MGKASRLTAGDAGK
+1395 MGKSSRLTTRDAGK

-1424 AVGGGMASAVAGG
+1424 AIGGGMAATAATAAITG
-1437 AAAGSFVPGL
+1437 AAAGSFVPGI

-1454 VGAVVGGTLA
+1454 TGALIGGTLA

-1562 AMMTGVDKA
+1562 AMMTGVNKA

-1580 MADVVPLAQTAIGD
+1580 MADIVPLAQTAIGD
-1594 SGITKEQQ
+1594 SGVTKEQQ

-1612 NLDPMQIVSMFEMFK
+1612 NIDPMQIVSMFEMFK

-1634 ALLDIT
+1634 AMLDIT

-1652 STMSMFTNKDGSVN
+1652 STMSMFTDKNGNVN
-1666 KTAQANFVANIKT
+1666 KTAQAKFVADIKT
-1679 KSPKEA
+1679 KTPKEA
-1685 EKMLTFFGDITKT
+1685 EKMLTLFQDVAKSGSELI
-1698 GEVLDVGVAVEY
+1698 DVGVAVEY
-1710 LQKNPNIANN
+1710 LQKNPDVANK
-1720 LQETIANIKAQ
+1720 LQKTIEDIKAQ

-1737 EVAATILGAKEME
+1737 DIAANIVGAKEME
-1750 ALRSDQEYFDS
+1750 ALRQNSEYFNS
-1761 LPAEQQKVYLQTLT
+1761 LPPEQQKVYLQTLT
-1775 TMVEVTGNN
+1775 TLVETTGNN
-1784 SPEFLA
+1784 SKEFLA
-1790 WQKANPGKNPNGYFT
+1790 YQSQHPGATLNDYVNAGATQKT
-1805 GGSTQVTKAA
+1805 VAA
-1815 EEAASLEAA
+1815 QEAAAVPTGESDPGA
-1824 NSEAEGSTGPTSS
+1824 GTGPTSS

-1859 WDSSASALKR
+1859 WDASASALKR

-2061 NNYQISRYEDGLK
+2061 NNYQISKYEDGLK

-2110 RLSVSEA
+2110 RLSLAEA

-2216 LTIAGMTK
+2216 LTLAGMTK
-2224 KEWEQQATK
+2224 KEWETQAIK

-2240 TELYNNTAL
+2240 TDLYSNALQNSL
-2249 KASLDAISAMNAG
+2249 KAIEAMNVG
-2262 WDSILYKLGL
+2262 WQGILDKLAEYK
-2272 YTGKEFPSLPD
+2272 TTNFPSLPD
-2283 GTTTGSGA
+2283 G
-2291 ELPPGKDDKKLK
+2291 PNPGTDSEADTKKDPKLK
-2303 GKKSPA
+2303 GKKSPG
-2309 VVSVAKTYAGS
+2309 VVSKPSTPSSVINKKFPTVTSANIMGSGS
-2320 GFYGSALKGAG
+2320 GFGIGS
-2331 TSYSSGVMGSKGP
+2331 SSSNK
-2344 TLKPMSYT
+2344 
-2352 TIANPYTKSTT
+2352 I
-2363 TVRKK
+2363 
-2368 YMGGMISK
+2368 MGGGKTLAPQTWQQAVAKAIPKKWNMGGRVQR
-2376 FASGGFAVGTD
+2376 FASGGFAIGTD

-2406 KFGVDN
+2406 KFGIDN
-2412 LRAINKGDNPS
+2412 LKAINKGDNPS

>member
-412 RGNVKNLVVNLAT
+412 RGNVKKLVVDMAT

-596 QVNYLTQAQINAAAV
+596 QTNYLTQAQINAAAV

-711 IPGFSKGSTDVT
+711 IPGFIKGST
-723 PVTLNGKTYKNIGT
+723 GIKTVKFGGVDYSNIATGSKT
-737 AAISTQKKL
+737 TEAKL
-746 EEYLHRYSVGKNATE
+746 SEYLYRYSSGANATE
-761 ETNVKLVKMLDSL
+761 ETNLGLTKMLNQL
-774 NERALMAGKTEILSL
+774 NKQALEQGKVEILSL
-789 DKIQKALAEFEL
+789 KQIQKALDEVGV
-801 RQINPKG
+801 RKMYG
-808 KGSQATG
+808 KGESPQAQG
-815 DVTAHGMAPRKA
+815 RVFSHGVAPERISPEDMMRLKTFGGLIPDTDAPSSTFKGIRDAQRGTKLSNFGFDLPSAANSGSMAPA
-827 TEKQVRILNEEG
+827 D
-839 ERLISQNPEYHK
+839 
-851 KTKYSKA
+851 
-858 NMMAQAESANLY
+858 MA
-870 NRYGFQTKHSYNTGS
+870 K
-885 GDTQL
+885 
-890 FKSEFLDPAKQ
+890 EFLDTKLQ
-901 LKTMSPFYEE
+901 RQTMSPFYEE
-911 WAAQQGKTLNEVMK
+911 WAKDAGKTMNEVLS
-925 DPKLFKK
+925 DPKLLKEMDLD
-932 MTLDTGS
+932 MTK
-939 FSKAI
+939 FSNN
-944 GEEVGKIGTETFSD
+944 IGTEITKLTTKNVND
-958 EQFYK
+958 KQFYD
-963 AVADAE
+963 AVAKAE
-969 AKHFAKGSN
+969 ESN
-978 GKSKNS
+978 SPRMKRISERMKNTTTLQLFGGKANREDIGQRRVINQEHTKLREIFNVPPDLVSYKSGGRRKKNS
-984 RMKKVVNTLK
+984 KLVSKALDDIALGANETLQ
-994 EDYSTVGTMGGDAN
+994 N
-1008 RSTGQRWAVA
+1008 N
-1018 QKDKGL
+1018 
-1024 RELLGLSPK
+1024 
-1033 GKAYK
+1033 
-1038 RGSEYESV
+1038 
-1046 AKKVTQR
+1046 
-1053 SIDLGLIE
+1053 
-1061 IGDSFD
+1061 
-1067 KTLDSR
+1067 
-1073 SPSKKLQK
+1073 SPSKKLIK
-1081 IGKDA
+1081 AGKDGGD
-1086 ATGLLLG
+1086 GLVRG
-1093 VKDSLKDARGSGRKL
+1093 ARQSLKEANAAGRQL
-1108 AMSVIQ
+1108 SMSLIQ

-1124 ATMNRGV
+1124 ATMNRGI

-1139 PGGNNNNN
+1139 PGGNDNNKPTT
-1147 INDKTSK
+1147 KTK
-1154 RGRVSGGGLAMGA
+1154 GRVGVGGLAMGA

-1263 MDRRRKNSLSPFQI
+1263 MDRRRKDSLSPFQV

-1289 ESDLGKQTL
+1289 ESDLGKQTI

-1306 VGGRTGAQSQLLSQL
+1306 VGGRAGAQSQLLTQL

-1339 ANIGEQLGDYSFGMQ
+1339 ANIGEQLGDYSFGIQ
-1354 VNAKMTELLGPNGEN
+1354 VNAKMLELLGPNGEN

-1381 MQDARQK
+1381 MQDARQR
-1388 ANSATDM
+1388 ANSATQM
-1395 MGKASRLTAGDAGK
+1395 MGKASRLTTGDATK

-1414 LAGLIGGGAL
+1414 LGGLIAGGAL

-1437 AAAGSFVPGL
+1437 AAAGSFVPGI

-1454 VGAVVGGTLA
+1454 AGALIGGTLA

-1525 AGRIALLEENKGLLS
+1525 VGRIALLEENKGLLS

-1580 MADVVPLAQTAIGD
+1580 MGDIVPLAQTAIGD
-1594 SGITKEQQ
+1594 SGVTKEQQ

-1612 NLDPMQIVSMFEMFK
+1612 NIDPMQIVSMFEMFK

-1634 ALLDIT
+1634 AMLDIT

-1666 KTAQANFVANIKT
+1666 KTAQAKFVADIKT
-1679 KSPKEA
+1679 KTPKEA

-1750 ALRSDQEYFDS
+1750 ALRSDQEYFNS

-1775 TMVEVTGNN
+1775 TMAEVTGNN
-1784 SPEFLA
+1784 SKEFLA
-1790 WQKANPGKNPNGYFT
+1790 WQAAHPGQNPNGYFT
-1805 GGSTQVTKAA
+1805 GAAQQLTKAEA
-1815 EEAASLEAA
+1815 LKEEVPNGDGS
-1824 NSEAEGSTGPTSS
+1824 EGSTGPTSS

-1853 QELTTG
+1853 EELTTG
-1859 WDSSASALKR
+1859 WDASASALKR
-1869 MAKEGIDGFNGLSQ
+1869 LAKEGIDGFNGLSQ

-1927 LGSYQDSQEKI
+1927 LGAYQDSQEKI

-1948 FNKLVAAGMDSASAY
+1948 FNKLVAAGMDSATAY

-1985 KIVDTTSEANS
+1985 KIVDTTTAANMK
-1996 AKIKN
+1996 KISG
-2001 FLKVGQYSQA
+2001 FLKMGQYSQA

-2061 NNYQISRYEDGLK
+2061 NNYQISRYEDGLN
-2074 TIDDQANEITKKYD
+2074 TINDQADEITKKYD

-2110 RLSVSEA
+2110 RLSLAEA

-2178 DQNYRIDQDTIAP
+2178 QQNYRIDQDTISP

-2216 LTIAGMTK
+2216 LTLAGMTK
-2224 KEWEQQATK
+2224 KEWETQAIK
-2233 IEAAQLA
+2233 IEAAQVA
-2240 TELYNNTAL
+2240 TELYNGVL
-2249 KASLDAISAMNAG
+2249 QGSLDAINAMNAG
-2262 WDSILYKLGL
+2262 WQGILDKLARYRSSDL
-2272 YTGKEFPSLPD
+2272 PPLPD
-2283 GTTTGSGA
+2283 GTTTDPGT
-2291 ELPPGKDDKKLK
+2291 ELPPGKDPKPK
-2303 GKKSPA
+2303 GKTSSA
-2309 VVSVAKTYAGS
+2309 TVSVAKPYAGS
-2320 GFYGSALKGAG
+2320 GFYGSALSGAG
-2331 TSYSSGVMGSKGP
+2331 TNYSSGVMGSKGP

-2352 TIANPYTKSTT
+2352 TIANPYTRSTT

-2368 YMGGMISK
+2368 YMGGMIQK
-2376 FASGGFAVGTD
+2376 FAAGGFAVGTD

-2412 LRAINKGDNPS
+2412 LKAINKGDNPS